1 MTAVHQF
8 VPNFASGDAIGLH
21 VRNTQ
26 SVLRRSGYRSEIFYD
41 DVQASVKH
49 LGRPYTDYEPAPG
62 DWLLYH
68 LSTGSAMADMVID
81 APCDVALYFHNIT
94 PASYFERWAPG
105 AAVNIREARSE
116 MRRLASVCK
125 FAMANSAFSEAE
137 LLEAGFANTAVV
149 PILIDFNDY
158 DTPPNPRRLSRLESE
173 RRSGGARWLF
183 VSRLAPNKCQHD
195 VIGAFA
201 VYRAVHDPDARLAI
215 IGGKTA
221 DIYYR
226 SLQVLVDELGLG
238 DSVDLTDTLSF
249 PELLAYY
256 RTADVFVCLSEHEGF
271 MVPLLEAMHFGIPV
285 VAYARTAVPE
295 TLADAGV
302 LLDDKDPVVVA
313 EAVHR
318 VLSDDDLRRTLVERG
333 HERAAAGR
341 LEVTS
346 QRLLDVIQQHIG
358 PAHG

>member
-26 SVLRRSGYRSEIFYD
+26 AALRRAGYRSDIFYD

-49 LGRPYTDYEPAPG
+49 LGRPYTTFEPTRG
-62 DWLLYH
+62 DWIIYH
-68 LSTGSAMADMVID
+68 LSTGSRIVETVFD
-81 APCDVALYFHNIT
+81 AGCDVGVYFHNIT
-94 PASYFERWAPG
+94 PAAYFERWAPG

-116 MRRLASVCK
+116 MRRLASVSK
-125 FAMANSAFSEAE
+125 FAMANSSFSETE
-137 LLEAGFANTAVV
+137 LKEDGFANTAVV
-149 PILIDFNDY
+149 PVLIDFSDY
-158 DTPPNPRRLSRLESE
+158 DTPPHSRRLSQLEDD
-173 RRSGGARWLF
+173 RRSSGARWLF

-201 VYRAVHDPDARLAI
+201 LYRAVHDPKATLTI

-226 SLQVLVDELGLG
+226 SLQVLIDELDVA
-238 DSVDLTDTLSF
+238 DSVELTDTISF

-256 RTADVFVCLSEHEGF
+256 RTSDVFVCLSEHEGF
-271 MVPLLEAMHFGIPV
+271 MVPLLEAMHFGVPV

-295 TLADAGV
+295 TL
-302 LLDDKDPVVVA
+302 
-313 EAVHR
+313 
-318 VLSDDDLRRTLVERG
+318 
-333 HERAAAGR
+333 
-341 LEVTS
+341 
-346 QRLLDVIQQHIG
+346 
-358 PAHG
+358 